1 MLNRANEAEE
11 QPYVSLTPEQAKDM
25 IARGGV
31 QVIDVREP
39 GEYAQG
45 HIPEAKLIPLNQV
58 LGNPHDTLKG
68 DNIIFVCQVGQRSAV
83 AAEMAAA
90 VGKEKVYNLEGGTSE
105 WAAKGFPIAH

>member
-1 MLNRANEAEE
+1 MTWQQDQDDD
-11 QPYVSLTPEQAKDM
+11 QPYVSLTTEEAKEL

-58 LGNPHDTLKG
+58 LSNPQQLLEG
-68 DNIIFVCQVGQRSAV
+68 DNIVFVCQVGQRSAV

-90 VGKEKVYNLEGGTSE
+90 IGKEKVYNLEGGTAE
-105 WAAKGFPIAH
+105 WAAKGFPLAY